1 MADGLNRVMLLGNL
15 GADRELHITPGGQ
28 AFLKLR
34 LATNENYLDRN
45 NVRQERT
52 EWHRV
57 TVWGRRAEALGKILQ
72 KGDLLFVEGRLQT
85 SSYEKNG
92 EKRYSTEVVA
102 VNIALPGSGRGRGEG
117 APTREGGR
125 DATRERAPQRDS
137 AAPDPAYDDFGE
149 GSAGGSSG
157 GGCREARRGY
167 VARDQ
172 PTKGAYRGREGP
184 FAHAAARSPFGL
196 AARYCEAAPC
206 EGVFDAVSR
215 RDAHHGVVP
224 IENSSEGSSNT
235 ALDA

>member
-1 MADGLNRVMLLGNL
+1 MAEGLNRVMLLGNL

-102 VNIALPGSGRGRGEG
+102 VNIVLPGSGRGRGEG
-117 APTREGGR
+117 APMREGGR
-125 DATRERAPQRDS
+125 DATRERAPQRHS
-137 AAPDPAYDDFGE
+137 ATSHAPFDDFGD
-149 GSAGGSSG
+149 GGGRGSSG
-157 GGCREARRGY
+157 TRRGS
-167 VARDQ
+167 
-172 PTKGAYRGREGP
+172 G
-184 FAHAAARSPFGL
+184 
-196 AARYCEAAPC
+196 
-206 EGVFDAVSR
+206 
-215 RDAHHGVVP
+215 
-224 IENSSEGSSNT
+224 
-235 ALDA
+235 